1 MAKFVDKY
9 FNAPFKIAWD
19 RTYHYF
25 MSEDNKQKT
34 ESNIKEEHQE
44 NKLVDTEERLY
55 QQMGVIKRAFIFFDE
70 PTHIIDGLYLGS
82 AYNAAK
88 KGNITKYNY
97 GLVINVTKELSQY
110 CDDEDVEYYNF
121 PIYDNNKDSITKY
134 LDESYNTIKNFK
146 KENSDKNVLVH
157 CFMGASRSA
166 SVMIH
171 YLMKEY
177 NMTFEAAIAFVRGK
191 RKTVNLT
198 KKLAEDLKEKE

>member
-1 MAKFVDKY
+1 MAKFIDKY
-9 FNAPFKIAWD
+9 FGAPFKIVWD

-25 MSEDNKQKT
+25 MSEDKKINDKENEHT
-34 ESNIKEEHQE
+34 NIE
-44 NKLVDTEERLY
+44 TEERLY

-70 PTHIIDGLYLGS
+70 PTHIIDGIYLGS

-88 KGNITKYNY
+88 KGNVTKYNY

-110 CDDEDVEYYNF
+110 CEDEDVEYHNF
-121 PIYDNNKDSITKY
+121 PLYDNNKDSIIKY
-134 LDESYNTIKNFK
+134 LDESYYTIKNFK
-146 KENSDKNVLVH
+146 SDHSDKNVLVH

-177 NMTFEAAIAFVRGK
+177 NMTFDAAIAFVRGK

-198 KKLAEDLKEKE
+198 KKLAEDLKETE